1 MVCGASL
8 THDPV
13 AATIGVAYTEIS
25 TCDIRQTVNDGEL
38 CIDIT
43 DAFLCKICMYVYGV
57 CGCFKMSG
65 FQTGRV
71 CSSFTGSLAWLP
83 SPVHI
88 ASLLW
93 GFKYLGR

>member
-43 DAFLCKICMYVYGV
+43 DAFFVQNMHV
-57 CGCFKMSG
+57 CVWGMGCFKMTG

-71 CSSFTGSLAWLP
+71 
-83 SPVHI
+83 
-88 ASLLW
+88 
-93 GFKYLGR
+93 